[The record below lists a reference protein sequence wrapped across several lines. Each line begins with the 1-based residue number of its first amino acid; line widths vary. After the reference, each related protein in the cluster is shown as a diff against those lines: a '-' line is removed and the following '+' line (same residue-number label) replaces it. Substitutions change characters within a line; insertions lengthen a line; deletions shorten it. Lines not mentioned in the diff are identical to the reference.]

1 MQYNVNVLLKV
12 ASTWQIQVLPFGTFW
27 DFLFPPNMVDVWL
40 VESMGMEPVD
50 MEGWLYTYF
59 LIKKLRWKEHL
70 KVFAFFFSQAPKQKG
85 TKLQTKQNHPEA
97 WIK

>member
-40 VESMGMEPVD
+40 VESMGMEPLD
-50 MEGWLYTYF
+50 MEG
-59 LIKKLRWKEHL
+59 
-70 KVFAFFFSQAPKQKG
+70 
-85 TKLQTKQNHPEA
+85 
-97 WIK
+97 